1 MACAMKTRQF
11 SSKGCHRSS
20 RGLSANEVTSSLPQT
35 LTKKKEK
42 ERGFVYVFIL
52 EPHYRIH
59 RHLFEI
65 GDFAMRLTNLL
76 RENPQDRPCFTDSS
90 VYLSVVVPAMNEQE
104 RLPKMLDECLEYL
117 VERRK
122 NEDDFTFEVL
132 VVDDGSTDR
141 TADIGVEY
149 GRKHNGVV
157 RVIKLEKNLGKGG
170 AVRSGVLH
178 SSGKLILFADADGA
192 TKFSDIERLEKGLLR
207 MSGGPPVDESFPA
220 VIVFPVL
227 HVERWAF
234 DVELIYLCEKWR
246 IPVLEVSVTW
256 HEVEGSK
263 IVPVWSWLQMGR
275 DLILI
280 WFRYRVGIWT
290 DEVSKCDSEVADE
303 MGGKRSA
310 KTKAE
315 PMDTYSSASNEIR
328 MEEERVLNT
337 YDDNSDYALT
347 EAGPFDVAVYCKGIE
362 VLIIISHEK
371 IGFINVEIVNDTD
384 EGMSLDFDLINVEAP
399 IANALR
405 RVLLAEVPTMAFEKI
420 YLYQNTSVIQ
430 DEVLCHR
437 LGLLPIKVDPRK
449 FLMPTEKVTCTRNR
463 NAPSTATEP
472 HQLYHQSSVYSRSFK
487 WIPCGDQEEQFA
499 SDPPRIVFDD
509 ILVAK
514 LRPGQQIEAN
524 CHAVKG
530 IGRDHA
536 KFSPVATAS
545 YRLLPTIRLLSE
557 VRGEAAVRLKESFS
571 EGVIELKEKDGEK
584 IAVVADA
591 RRDTCSRNVF
601 RHDDLASVVELGR
614 KKNHFIFSVE
624 STGALK
630 SAELVV
636 EACKASDFVQQLVLF
651 MYSLGVFSGYYF
663 YTKITTPE
671 TVKVHEFEEFRE
683 ETDKVITE
691 LRLRVELMES
701 ALKKAGVKVIARPP
715 PPAQPS
721 ADSAPVSNA
730 NPPQQDSSQKTNP
743 RFPRVSSLP
752 VDAASNVVLKGE
764 ARKSI

>member
-1 MACAMKTRQF
+1 
-11 SSKGCHRSS
+11 
-20 RGLSANEVTSSLPQT
+20 
-35 LTKKKEK
+35 
-42 ERGFVYVFIL
+42 
-52 EPHYRIH
+52 
-59 RHLFEI
+59 
-65 GDFAMRLTNLL
+65 
-76 RENPQDRPCFTDSS
+76 
-90 VYLSVVVPAMNEQE
+90 
-104 RLPKMLDECLEYL
+104 
-117 VERRK
+117 
-122 NEDDFTFEVL
+122 
-132 VVDDGSTDR
+132 
-141 TADIGVEY
+141 
-149 GRKHNGVV
+149 
-157 RVIKLEKNLGKGG
+157 
-170 AVRSGVLH
+170 
-178 SSGKLILFADADGA
+178 
-192 TKFSDIERLEKGLLR
+192 
-207 MSGGPPVDESFPA
+207 
-220 VIVFPVL
+220 
-227 HVERWAF
+227 
-234 DVELIYLCEKWR
+234 
-246 IPVLEVSVTW
+246 
-256 HEVEGSK
+256 
-263 IVPVWSWLQMGR
+263 
-275 DLILI
+275 
-280 WFRYRVGIWT
+280 
-290 DEVSKCDSEVADE
+290 
-303 MGGKRSA
+303 
-310 KTKAE
+310 
-315 PMDTYSSASNEIR
+315 
-328 MEEERVLNT
+328 MEEERVLNVGSRSVDENDENMLIGT

-362 VLIIISHEK
+362 
-371 IGFINVEIVNDTD
+371 VEIVNDTD

-449 FLMPTEKVTCTRNR
+449 FLMPTEKVIGINEHGVDCDEEPQPDPTRNLVFNINVTCTRNR

>member
-1 MACAMKTRQF
+1 
-11 SSKGCHRSS
+11 
-20 RGLSANEVTSSLPQT
+20 
-35 LTKKKEK
+35 
-42 ERGFVYVFIL
+42 
-52 EPHYRIH
+52 
-59 RHLFEI
+59 
-65 GDFAMRLTNLL
+65 
-76 RENPQDRPCFTDSS
+76 
-90 VYLSVVVPAMNEQE
+90 
-104 RLPKMLDECLEYL
+104 
-117 VERRK
+117 
-122 NEDDFTFEVL
+122 
-132 VVDDGSTDR
+132 
-141 TADIGVEY
+141 
-149 GRKHNGVV
+149 
-157 RVIKLEKNLGKGG
+157 
-170 AVRSGVLH
+170 
-178 SSGKLILFADADGA
+178 
-192 TKFSDIERLEKGLLR
+192 
-207 MSGGPPVDESFPA
+207 
-220 VIVFPVL
+220 
-227 HVERWAF
+227 
-234 DVELIYLCEKWR
+234 
-246 IPVLEVSVTW
+246 
-256 HEVEGSK
+256 
-263 IVPVWSWLQMGR
+263 
-275 DLILI
+275 
-280 WFRYRVGIWT
+280 
-290 DEVSKCDSEVADE
+290 
-303 MGGKRSA
+303 
-310 KTKAE
+310 
-315 PMDTYSSASNEIR
+315 
-328 MEEERVLNT
+328 MEEERVLNVGSRSVDENDENMLIGT

-362 VLIIISHEK
+362 
-371 IGFINVEIVNDTD
+371 VEIVNDTD

-449 FLMPTEKVTCTRNR
+449 FLMPTEKVIGINEHGVDCDEEPQPDPTRNLVFNINVTCTRNR

-636 EACKASDFVQQLVLF
+636 EACKV
-651 MYSLGVFSGYYF
+651 M
-663 YTKITTPE
+663 
-671 TVKVHEFEEFRE
+671 EE
-683 ETDKVITE
+683 KC
-691 LRLRVELMES
+691 
-701 ALKKAGVKVIARPP
+701 
-715 PPAQPS
+715 
-721 ADSAPVSNA
+721 
-730 NPPQQDSSQKTNP
+730 
-743 RFPRVSSLP
+743 SSLRKQI
-752 VDAASNVVLKGE
+752 AAVLNQDQ
-764 ARKSI
+764 A